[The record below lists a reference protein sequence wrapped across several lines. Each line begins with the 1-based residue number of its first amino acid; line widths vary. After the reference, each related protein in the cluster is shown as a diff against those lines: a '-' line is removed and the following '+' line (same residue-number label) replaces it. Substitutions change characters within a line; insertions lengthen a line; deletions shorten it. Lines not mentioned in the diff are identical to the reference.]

1 LIVRVQEL
9 LDMPRPVG
17 GYPMEW
23 YLEASQVGDL
33 TAIATVALRS
43 G

>member
-1 LIVRVQEL
+1 LIERVQKL
-9 LDMPRPVG
+9 LETPRPVG
-17 GYPMEW
+17 GYSLEW

-33 TAIATVALRS
+33 TAIATLALRS